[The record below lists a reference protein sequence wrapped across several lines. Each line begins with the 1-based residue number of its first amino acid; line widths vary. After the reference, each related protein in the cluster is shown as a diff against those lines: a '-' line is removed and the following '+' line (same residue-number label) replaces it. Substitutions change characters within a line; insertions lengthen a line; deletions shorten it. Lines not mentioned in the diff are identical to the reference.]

1 MRKDTSAASGRN
13 NSLNL
18 SPDRLH
24 ALMDELDAMSNRP
37 NARRV
42 HSRLGFRQQAI
53 DVEVIQPSGGS
64 VGFCVACRNISR
76 GGMSVLH
83 SAYMH
88 VGTKCRVRLE
98 HLRDGPQWIDAQVV
112 QCRHVT
118 GRAHDVGLRFTQEVD
133 VSNFIRIDP
142 LDAHYSL
149 ERIDPDKLEGRVL
162 LITASDIDRKLIE
175 VYVSETNLRMVRVA
189 EYEDALK
196 ELQQPFNLVLCDFDR
211 DPFDAAK
218 VLQEMRNRGMP
229 MPVVAISGDKSEATR
244 QIIRDCF
251 VNALIVKPVEKLT
264 LLRALAEFIVL
275 GRQVDNKTQN
285 KPQSDPSLK
294 ALAEIFADDLQ
305 KFAAELEQGVE
316 KDDEKSVRY
325 ICARIRG
332 TGPLLGHAVVADAA
346 NKVLLL
352 LDQEGSLASAAN
364 SVKSL
369 VYLCRHAKNAA

>member
-1 MRKDTSAASGRN
+1 M
-13 NSLNL
+13 
-18 SPDRLH
+18 
-24 ALMDELDAMSNRP
+24 
-37 NARRV
+37 
-42 HSRLGFRQQAI
+42 
-53 DVEVIQPSGGS
+53 
-64 VGFCVACRNISR
+64 
-76 GGMSVLH
+76 
-83 SAYMH
+83 
-88 VGTKCRVRLE
+88 
-98 HLRDGPQWIDAQVV
+98 
-112 QCRHVT
+112 
-118 GRAHDVGLRFTQEVD
+118 
-133 VSNFIRIDP
+133 
-142 LDAHYSL
+142 
-149 ERIDPDKLEGRVL
+149 

-325 ICARIRG
+325 ICARIRARARCWATPWWPMPPTRFCCCSTRG
-332 TGPLLGHAVVADAA
+332 FAGLGG
-346 NKVLLL
+346 K
-352 LDQEGSLASAAN
+352 
-364 SVKSL
+364 
-369 VYLCRHAKNAA
+369 